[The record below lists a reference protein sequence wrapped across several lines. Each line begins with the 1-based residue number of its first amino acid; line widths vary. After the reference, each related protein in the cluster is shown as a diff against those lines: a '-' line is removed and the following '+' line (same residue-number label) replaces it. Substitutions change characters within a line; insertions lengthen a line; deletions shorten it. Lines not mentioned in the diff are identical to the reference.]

1 MASRQTDPTR
11 QLRARWSDIAD
22 AYHKTIRM
30 TPTSE
35 FPQLLELA
43 LSEIQ
48 AGTRELVERYS
59 LANFPAYELDLRNA
73 RLGFADGD
81 KRLYVP
87 IQVLGVHHADA
98 NEWQWAWDDA
108 AVPDRLTRSAR
119 EALAWGRANEIAQ
132 LVNPRVPAN
141 PDACWRFAAF
151 AARLTGW
158 TALYSVPSLGRTTFL
173 AFGIPA

>member
-1 MASRQTDPTR
+1 
-11 QLRARWSDIAD
+11 
-22 AYHKTIRM
+22 M
-30 TPTSE
+30 TPTTE
-35 FPQLLELA
+35 FPQLLERALA
-43 LSEIQ
+43 EAQ

-59 LANFPAYELDLRNA
+59 LANFPAYELDLPNA

-87 IQVLGVHHADA
+87 IQVLGIHHADA

-119 EALAWGRANEIAQ
+119 EALAWGRLNGIPS
-132 LVNPRVPAN
+132 LLDPRVPAN
-141 PDACWRFAAF
+141 PDDCWRFAAF

-158 TALYSVPSLGRTTFL
+158 PALYLVPTLGRTTYL